1 MNRKKRLYRFG
12 LPKAFKCNCKKVTK
26 IIRGFLK
33 GVYRTFEYM
42 RIHANT
48 CATYNSE
55 FKTLYKYEIK
65 FRLCYMDQ
73 LTKYKVLVS
82 FVILWHL

>member
-42 RIHANT
+42 RIHVQHTTQNSKLYTNT
-48 CATYNSE
+48 KLNSACV
-55 FKTLYKYEIK
+55 TWIN
-65 FRLCYMDQ
+65 
-73 LTKYKVLVS
+73 
-82 FVILWHL
+82 